1 MENIPVE
8 KLLEPYLKSLSMV
21 QLDPAS
27 VALAA
32 CGILCCFF
40 GYRTTKLLLDVSGFV
55 VLGLAASLLV
65 GFLSEGKLVAILCAL
80 IIGGFLGA
88 VIAHFAYRIG
98 VMLFGCGITALVAWN
113 WVQVAMEE
121 NHALAAV
128 ILGGLAVGLAAFFL
142 ERFTVLLV
150 TAMLGGWFTVQGV
163 FLLLESMDVTP
174 IHPETGGALRNVPTQ
189 AVAWGVLTIVG
200 FLFQLVAGR
209 RKKAAAE

>member
-1 MENIPVE
+1 MESIPVE
-8 KLLEPYLKSLSMV
+8 KLLEPYLDSLSMV

-55 VLGLAASLLV
+55 ILGLAAALLV
-65 GFLSEGKLVAILCAL
+65 GFLSEGDLGAVLCAL
-80 IIGGFLGA
+80 IAGGVLGA
-88 VIAHFAYRIG
+88 GVAHFAYRIG

-113 WVQVAMEE
+113 WVQVALEE

-128 ILGGLAVGLAAFFL
+128 VLGGLVGGLAAFFL
-142 ERFTVLLV
+142 ERFTVRLV

-174 IHPETGGALRNVPTQ
+174 VQPETGEAFRNVPTQ
-189 AVAWGVLTIVG
+189 AVAWAVLTLVG

-209 RKKAAAE
+209 RKKTSGE